1 MSADGRDPGAA
12 APFDWNRAEPAPG
25 ERLPRPGGQLSP
37 SGPSGLRPPPGGL
50 RPPPGGLQPPSGGL
64 QPLPDSLQP
73 PPGGLQPSLGVQPP
87 SGGLV
92 ADAWGAAPAE
102 GEAWLPFDRG
112 ARPVEVLD
120 ETLRDG
126 IQGVSTMNPPRARKI
141 ELLHAMASVGVDVV
155 NLGMPATGPRQFD
168 DACLLAREIV
178 ASRLPL
184 GLTAAART
192 LAADVEEVARVAE
205 RTGAPIMVYAFI
217 GSSPIRH
224 FVEGWGPDFL
234 ARSVDEAGRAAAAAG
249 LPFCLVAEDATRSPP
264 DMLRTLFRAA
274 VDAGAARLCLCD
286 TTGHVTPPGVEALVA
301 FARRELGALGAT
313 GIELDWHGH
322 NDRGLGLAAALWAVA
337 SGVER
342 VHATA
347 LGVGERTG
355 NTCLE
360 LLVDNLGRLGARP
373 PVPRERLVAYCAAAS
388 RALAWPVAPD
398 HPIAG
403 ALTRRG

>member
-25 ERLPRPGGQLSP
+25 ERPPRPGGQLSP
-37 SGPSGLRPPPGGL
+37 SG
-50 RPPPGGLQPPSGGL
+50 SGG
-64 QPLPDSLQP
+64 QQP
-73 PPGGLQPSLGVQPP
+73 PPGGQQPP
-87 SGGLV
+87 PGGQRPPAGGLA
-92 ADAWGAAPAE
+92 ADVWGAAPAE

-126 IQGVSTMNPPRARKI
+126 IQGVSTMNPPRALKI

-360 LLVDNLGRLGARP
+360 LLVDNLGRLGARA
-373 PVPRERLVAYCAAAS
+373 PVPRERLAAYCAAAS

>member
-25 ERLPRPGGQLSP
+25 ERLPRPGGQQPPAGGEPP
-37 SGPSGLRPPPGGL
+37 SGGLLLLSGGQQPPPGG
-50 RPPPGGLQPPSGGL
+50 QPPSGG
-64 QPLPDSLQP
+64 QQRP
-73 PPGGLQPSLGVQPP
+73 P
-87 SGGLV
+87 GGLV
-92 ADAWGAAPAE
+92 ADAWSAAPAE

-126 IQGVSTMNPPRARKI
+126 IQGVSTVNPSRALKI

-373 PVPRERLVAYCAAAS
+373 PVPRERLAAYCAAAS

-403 ALTRRG
+403 ALSRRG

>member
-12 APFDWNRAEPAPG
+12 ATFDWNRAEPAPG
-25 ERLPRPGGQLSP
+25 ERPPRPGGQLSP
-37 SGPSGLRPPPGGL
+37 PGGQLSPPGGQL
-50 RPPPGGLQPPSGGL
+50 SPAGSGGLQPPRDDL
-64 QPLPDSLQP
+64 QPPGGPQP
-73 PPGGLQPSLGVQPP
+73 PPGSLAP
-87 SGGLV
+87 
-92 ADAWGAAPAE
+92 DAWGAARAE

-126 IQGVSTMNPPRARKI
+126 IQGVSTVNPPRALKI

-388 RALAWPVAPD
+388 RALTWPIAPD

-403 ALTRRG
+403 ALSRRG

>member
-1 MSADGRDPGAA
+1 MSPDGRDPGAA

-25 ERLPRPGGQLSP
+25 ERPPRPGGQL
-37 SGPSGLRPPPGGL
+37 PPPGGQL
-50 RPPPGGLQPPSGGL
+50 SPPGVQPRPGGLQPPHGGLQAPRGGL
-64 QPLPDSLQP
+64 QPPR
-73 PPGGLQPSLGVQPP
+73 GGLQPPRASLAP
-87 SGGLV
+87 
-92 ADAWGAAPAE
+92 DAWGAAPAE

-126 IQGVSTMNPPRARKI
+126 IQGVSIVNPSRARKI

-192 LAADVEEVARVAE
+192 LAADVDEVARVAE
-205 RTGAPIMVYAFI
+205 RAGAPIMVYAFI

-388 RALAWPVAPD
+388 RALAWPVTPD

-403 ALTRRG
+403 ALSRRG

>member
-25 ERLPRPGGQLSP
+25 ERPPRPGELLSPPGFGGQLSP
-37 SGPSGLRPPPGGL
+37 PGTGGL
-50 RPPPGGLQPPSGGL
+50 RPPRGGLQPPRGGL
-64 QPLPDSLQP
+64 QPP
-73 PPGGLQPSLGVQPP
+73 P
-87 SGGLV
+87 GGLV
-92 ADAWGAAPAE
+92 ADAWGAARAE

-126 IQGVSTMNPPRARKI
+126 IQGVSTVNPPRARKI

-155 NLGMPATGPRQFD
+155 NLGIPAAGPRQFD
-168 DACLLAREIV
+168 DACLLVREIV

-205 RTGAPIMVYAFI
+205 RAGAPIMVYAFI

-373 PVPRERLVAYCAAAS
+373 PVPRERLAAYCAAAS

>member
-25 ERLPRPGGQLSP
+25 ERPPRPGGRMSPSGGQPSPSGGQPLPSGGQQPPSGGQLSP
-37 SGPSGLRPPPGGL
+37 SGGQ
-50 RPPPGGLQPPSGGL
+50 QPPSGGL
-64 QPLPDSLQP
+64 A
-73 PPGGLQPSLGVQPP
+73 
-87 SGGLV
+87 
-92 ADAWGAAPAE
+92 ADAWGAARAD
-102 GEAWLPFDRG
+102 GEAWLPFGRG

-126 IQGVSTMNPPRARKI
+126 IQGVSTVNPPRARKI

-192 LAADVEEVARVAE
+192 LAVDVQEVARVAE

-337 SGVER
+337 SGIER

-373 PVPRERLVAYCAAAS
+373 PVPRERLAAYCAAAS

-403 ALTRRG
+403 ALSRRG

>member
-1 MSADGRDPGAA
+1 MSADDRDPGAA

-25 ERLPRPGGQLSP
+25 ESPPRPGGQLSAPGGQLLP
-37 SGPSGLRPPPGGL
+37 SGGQLRLQLPSGGQLLPSGGQLPPSGLL
-50 RPPPGGLQPPSGGL
+50 
-64 QPLPDSLQP
+64 
-73 PPGGLQPSLGVQPP
+73 
-87 SGGLV
+87 
-92 ADAWGAAPAE
+92 ADVWGAAWGAARAE
-102 GEAWLPFDRG
+102 GEAWLPFGRA

-126 IQGVSTMNPPRARKI
+126 IQGVSTVNPPRGRKI

-155 NLGMPATGPRQFD
+155 NLGYPAAGPRQFD
-168 DACLLAREIV
+168 DACLLVREIV
-178 ASRLPL
+178 SSRLPL

-205 RTGAPIMVYAFI
+205 RAGAPIMVYAFI

-286 TTGHVTPPGVEALVA
+286 TTGHVTPPGVEALIA
-301 FARRELGALGAT
+301 FARRELAALGAT

-337 SGVER
+337 GGVER

-360 LLVDNLGRLGARP
+360 LLVDNLGRLGARA
-373 PVPRERLVAYCAAAS
+373 PVPRERLAAYCAAAS
-388 RALAWPVAPD
+388 RALAWPIAAD

-403 ALTRRG
+403 ALTRQVTRRG

>member
-25 ERLPRPGGQLSP
+25 ERPPPPGGQLSP
-37 SGPSGLRPPPGGL
+37 PGGQLSPPGSGGL
-50 RPPPGGLQPPSGGL
+50 RPPRGG
-64 QPLPDSLQP
+64 LQP
-73 PPGGLQPSLGVQPP
+73 PPGGL
-87 SGGLV
+87 V
-92 ADAWGAAPAE
+92 ADAGGAARAE

-126 IQGVSTMNPPRARKI
+126 IQGVSIVNPPRARKI

-192 LAADVEEVARVAE
+192 LAADVDEVARVAE

-373 PVPRERLVAYCAAAS
+373 PVPRARLAAYCAAAS
-388 RALAWPVAPD
+388 RALAWPVAAD

-403 ALTRRG
+403 ALSRRG